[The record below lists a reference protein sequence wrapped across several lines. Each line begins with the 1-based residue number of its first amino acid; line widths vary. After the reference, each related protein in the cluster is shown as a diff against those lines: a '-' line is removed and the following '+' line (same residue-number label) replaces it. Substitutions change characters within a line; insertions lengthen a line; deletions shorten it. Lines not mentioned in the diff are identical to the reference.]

1 MVSEYEE
8 EIQKRGSSKLLMQVV
23 LRMPDQLFIGFA
35 VNVSDTLSPFEDLDL
50 EGEHLDDECLY
61 LGRSIRLMMQS
72 IVRDA
77 KFTINMGDI
86 YDYKLMPTKS
96 V

>member
-1 MVSEYEE
+1 
-8 EIQKRGSSKLLMQVV
+8 
-23 LRMPDQLFIGFA
+23 MPDQLFIGFA